1 MYLPQYQ
8 IGSRTRICVTST
20 PRLDAR
26 RFWGLYWSIT
36 PVSFPSC
43 DYDPR
48 IARRIKF
55 DAIDARRRAPG
66 LLLFRRHL
74 GPDFDPYV

>member
-1 MYLPQYQ
+1 MVISYRTGSQLSR
-8 IGSRTRICVTST
+8 ISRTPI
-20 PRLDAR
+20 AGAQ
-26 RFWGLYWSIT
+26 RFFGLYWSIT
-36 PVSFPSC
+36 YSPFPSC

-48 IARRIKF
+48 IARRMRY
-55 DAIDARRRAPG
+55 DAIDFRRRAPG